1 MLFSNINFVIDANW
15 AALQT
20 HTKLRIILMSLE
32 LTGLVKDFTAT
43 GLLSKIELDFLESEL
58 WETLEHI
65 DEITSLT
72 TAPSKVS
79 KELKLKDGSS
89 WQLCCAAVLDATRPQ
104 RNSRIEKLQE
114 LIGKNSL
121 L

>member
-1 MLFSNINFVIDANW
+1 
-15 AALQT
+15 
-20 HTKLRIILMSLE
+20 MSLE
-32 LTGLVKDFTAT
+32 LTELVEDFIAT
-43 GLLSKIELDFLESEL
+43 KLLSKVELDYLESEL

-72 TAPSKVS
+72 SAPANIS

-89 WQLCCAAVLDATRPQ
+89 WQLCCAVVLDTARPQ
-104 RNSRIEKLQE
+104 KRSRTEKLQK
-114 LIGKNSL
+114 LIENSSL

>member
-1 MLFSNINFVIDANW
+1 M
-15 AALQT
+15 QT
-20 HTKLRIILMSLE
+20 GLPCKPIQSSQLLLMSLE

-89 WQLCCAAVLDATRPQ
+89 WQLCCAVVLDEARPQ
-104 RNSRIEKLQE
+104 KNSRIEELQKS
-114 LIGKNSL
+114 IDKNSL